1 MRGTLEKKYKTME
14 RKLEADENFA
24 RKEGEK
30 HGKKIND
37 GTKKTDANT
46 GKEKIDDNKK
56 QNQVENRIGK
66 ENAKRNKKTS
76 DDWSNNGTSENEN
89 GHYEKKLMFIY

>member
-1 MRGTLEKKYKTME
+1 MRGTPEKKIQNYGKKTRSG
-14 RKLEADENFA
+14 RKLCEK
-24 RKEGEK
+24 RRWK

-56 QNQVENRIGK
+56 QNQVERKMLK
-66 ENAKRNKKTS
+66 ETKKTS
-76 DDWSNNGTSENEN
+76 DDWLNNGTSGNGN
-89 GHYEKKLMFIY
+89 GHYEKNDVYFLGN